1 MHFIVKLRVN
11 TIPLFGNNKKYDL
24 SKYNS
29 QYLTISEDGL
39 KNRPWKQEEINK
51 ITKILN
57 QK

>member
-1 MHFIVKLRVN
+1 
-11 TIPLFGNNKKYDL
+11 
-24 SKYNS
+24 
-29 QYLTISEDGL
+29 LTISEDGL